1 MMKKPIVISADGKQM
16 LHDGA
21 LYKRTI
27 LPSAATPSKDSLEV
41 LDALE
46 NLNSEGPREN

>member
-1 MMKKPIVISADGKQM
+1 MKKNQIVTADGKQM

-46 NLNSEGPREN
+46 NLNSEGPCEN

>member
-1 MMKKPIVISADGKQM
+1 MKKKPIVISSDGKQM

-21 LYKRTI
+21 VYKRTV
-27 LPSAATPSKDSLEV
+27 LPSAAKPSKDSLEV

-46 NLNSEGPREN
+46 NLNSEGPRES